1 MATKTMYKLVGSGVL
16 KKRVPVEVDIDLI
29 RANEIESVF
38 KKCASELIY
47 KLNKLAR
54 DKGYYSD
61 TAMATYAIP
70 TNDDTPNPFYE
81 EAIGFVRLRNSSWS
95 KLLSYK
101 ARVLN
106 DSEELLTVNE
116 IMTTIV
122 PPIQL
127 P

>member
-1 MATKTMYKLVGSGVL
+1 MATKTMYKLVGNGVL
-16 KKRVPVEVDIDLI
+16 KKRVPVEVDIDAV
-29 RANEIESVF
+29 RVNEIESVF
-38 KKCASELIY
+38 KKCVSELTY

-81 EAIGFVRLRNSSWS
+81 ESLNFVRLRNRSWS

-101 ARVLN
+101 AKVLN
-106 DSEELLTVNE
+106 GSEELLTVNE

-122 PPIQL
+122 PPIVL
-127 P
+127 